1 MKLAIIGDSLR
12 GSEVISILE
21 SFGAENNHGLK
32 GNLTDY
38 LYTFDEVV
46 DSGKKIISIKISSK
60 NSYYY
65 LTIDEFTKL
74 CRFRKGDNV
83 LYYDVPHVVERLY
96 WNSTNNTMR
105 IVLNGEV
112 YALPE
117 DIKEQSSLLKVATC
131 DPFQVGSDVYWC
143 GKLCCIVSIN
153 EEGLGKGD
161 DPIYRVKPYDEPIN
175 GTYGA
180 YRENLLPP
188 DLDTECVEL
197 VTYLNDSAGVTTFG
211 SCCGHLENNYFVL
224 FRCSDHGKLARLS
237 RSVNRNYSDGKWLI
251 ELIDTDGAPCYNYM
265 LRSKEPFVTLD
276 EMRESVKN
284 LIDNILHWNSSD
296 FDSYFKTNGQEDTSI
311 INLTNYKKSEIELIL
326 GDKEIIE
333 RDGKFYAITK
343 KPRYPKTYKEC
354 CDVLGLDTMD
364 NDAQGYEG
372 DLIIRFQELLIARN
386 AYWKIA
392 GEQMGLSK
400 PWEPNWKDDNDKYFI
415 CYLKDE
421 LWMSNIRDCNRFLVF
436 PTKEMRDA
444 FYENFKNL
452 IENCKELL

>member
-1 MKLAIIGDSLR
+1 MNIAIKGNKDLKEDVIKILISLGGTNQDGIIGNLEDYIYYVDF
-12 GSEVISILE
+12 GSGNNVIRSRRDTTNYIVFTVIDFYE
-21 SFGAENNHGLK
+21 KFPFKPGERVTYFENL
-32 GNLTDY
+32 
-38 LYTFDEVV
+38 
-46 DSGKKIISIKISSK
+46 
-60 NSYYY
+60 
-65 LTIDEFTKL
+65 
-74 CRFRKGDNV
+74 
-83 LYYDVPHVVERLY
+83 HVIERLF
-96 WNSTNNTMR
+96 WNTVNDTLR
-105 IVLNGEV
+105 VILDGEI

-117 DIKEQSSLLKVATC
+117 DIKAQSSSLKVATY
-131 DPFQVGSDVYWC
+131 DPFQVGYDVYWN

-188 DLDTECVEL
+188 DLDTECVDL
-197 VTYLNDSAGVTTFG
+197 VTYLNDSVGVTTFG

-265 LRSKEPFVTLD
+265 LRSKEPFVTSD
-276 EMRESVKN
+276 EMKESVNN
-284 LIDNILHWNSSD
+284 LIDNILHWNSSK
-296 FDSYFKTNGQEDTSI
+296 FDSYFKTNGQEDTSV
-311 INLTNYKKSEIELIL
+311 INLTNYNKSEIELIL

-333 RDGKFYAITK
+333 RSGKFYAITK
-343 KPRYPKTYKEC
+343 KSQYPKTYKEC
-354 CDVLGLDTMD
+354 CDVLGLNTMA
-364 NDAQGYEG
+364 NDAQGYEAV
-372 DLIIRFQELLIARN
+372 LIIRFQELLIARN

-392 GEQMGLSK
+392 GEQMGLGK
-400 PWEPNWKDDNDKYFI
+400 PWEPNWKDDSDKYFI
-415 CYLKDE
+415 CYLKDD

-444 FYENFKNL
+444 FCENFKDS